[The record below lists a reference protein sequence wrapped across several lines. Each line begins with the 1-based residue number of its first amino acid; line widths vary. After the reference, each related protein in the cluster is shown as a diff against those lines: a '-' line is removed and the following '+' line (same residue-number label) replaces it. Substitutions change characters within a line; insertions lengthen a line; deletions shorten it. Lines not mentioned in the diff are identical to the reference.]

1 MIASMFSLRNA
12 RSEGSESME
21 GMIVSPGYF
30 KVVGLEAIL
39 GRPSAGW

>member
-1 MIASMFSLRNA
+1 MFSLRNA
-12 RSEGSESME
+12 RSEGSEIQ

-39 GRPSAGW
+39 GRPSVGW